1 MGAAR
6 TYAAAALLLVE
17 AGLAVLGVLVHF
29 GFTTEYGDITDST
42 LEGFGWGFSSG
53 IGVMAL
59 VLVGAA
65 GLIALRVSVRP
76 WMRWAAA
83 AIPVLM
89 VLGMLAATPAALR
102 EKLHTQYDATPQ
114 CISEEDMGPGP
125 GTDAEEESQK
135 AFDSID
141 HVGHFGGGGSSG
153 VGGCTRSFVLTKDVD
168 VLQHYRRALP
178 DAGWRVTEDEADH
191 LRAERDE
198 MAFEVVTCG
207 DRGGVVWAGVIR
219 APHRATCDSP
229 DIAGGSG

>member
-6 TYAAAALLLVE
+6 TYAAAGLLLVE
-17 AGLAVLGVLVHF
+17 AGLAVLGVLIHF
-29 GFTTEYGDITDST
+29 GFTAEYGDITDST

-153 VGGCTRSFVLTKDVD
+153 VGGCTRSFVLTEDVD

-178 DAGWRVTEDEADH
+178 AAGWRVAEDEADH
-191 LRAERDE
+191 LRAERGD
-198 MAFEVVTCG
+198 MAFEVISCG
-207 DRGGVVWAGVIR
+207 DRRGIVWAGRIDDR
-219 APHRATCDSP
+219 FGATCD
-229 DIAGGSG
+229 GSATVG